1 MIALTRLGFFTFA
14 WTVMFFIS
22 LAVSATH
29 ESNIYLEKFVGI
41 TFLITSVLLS
51 IWIYLT
57 HKDKNSTKDL
67 KEALY
72 FMTLVCVITSSSSF
86 LGFC

>member
-1 MIALTRLGFFTFA
+1 MIALTRLGLLTFA
-14 WTVMFFIS
+14 WVIIFFIS
-22 LAVSATH
+22 LAVSSTH

-51 IWIYLT
+51 IWIYFT
-57 HKDKNSTKDL
+57 HKDKNITIDL

-72 FMTLVCVITSSSSF
+72 IMTFVCVITSTSSF

>member
-29 ESNIYLEKFVGI
+29 ESNICLEKFVGL

>member
-41 TFLITSVLLS
+41 TFLITSALLS

-72 FMTLVCVITSSSSF
+72 VMTLVCVITSASSF